1 MTINGVT
8 HLPPE
13 TSHRL
18 ALFARRLQRAREE
31 RRWTQDRLTRVA
43 DLDISTFQSVEMGD
57 PAIPIG
63 AYLAVLWALDLDAD
77 IDNLAPPATLPA
89 NPIDTN
95 F

>member
-8 HLPPE
+8 PLPPE

-31 RRWTQDRLTRVA
+31 RRWTQDCLTRVA
-43 DLDISTFQSVEMGD
+43 DLDISTVQSVEMGD

-63 AYLAVLWALDLDAD
+63 AYLAVLWALDLVAGM
-77 IDNLAPPATLPA
+77 DNLAPPTTLPA